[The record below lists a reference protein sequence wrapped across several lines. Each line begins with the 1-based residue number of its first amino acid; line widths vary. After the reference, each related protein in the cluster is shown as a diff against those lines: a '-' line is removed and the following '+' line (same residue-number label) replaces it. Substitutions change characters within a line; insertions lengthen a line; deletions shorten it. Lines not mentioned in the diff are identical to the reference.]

1 MITMFFRRGDEVWI
15 TDKSCVIRDRG
26 QGMAF
31 GVEVP
36 TPPTFADLLAEG
48 RKGTLCEPTE
58 DDEAVRAA
66 RPQERPRYLRLGN
79 VKLDRGYWFAVVA
92 LYGNKIE
99 WLTNGVHE
107 PVAAVVDDAVVALV
121 MPITQHD
128 PAPIH

>member
-26 QGMAF
+26 QGVVF
-31 GVEVP
+31 GVEVLM
-36 TPPTFADLLAEG
+36 PPNFPDLLAEG
-48 RKGTLCEPTE
+48 RKGTLCAPTE
-58 DDEAVRAA
+58 DER
-66 RPQERPRYLRLGN
+66 RPGSSPLERPPHVRLGN

-107 PVAAVVDDAVVALV
+107 LVAAVVDDVVVALV